1 MKPYRSGRVV
11 EYACKDRLYM
21 SGAKLVVRS
30 AASKTPIDLIAFFP
44 DKGEIWLVQVKKGR
58 GRLRKEERKALK
70 ELRGSYRVKAVIY
83 HRPEN
88 RYVFE
93 EIT

>member
-21 SGAKLVVRS
+21 SGDKLVVRS

-44 DKGEIWLVQVKKGR
+44 DKGFQF
-58 GRLRKEERKALK
+58 
-70 ELRGSYRVKAVIY
+70 S
-83 HRPEN
+83 
-88 RYVFE
+88 F
-93 EIT
+93 

>member
-1 MKPYRSGRVV
+1 MKPYRSGKAV

-44 DKGEIWLVQVKKGR
+44 NKREIWLIQVKKGQ
-58 GRLRKEERKALK
+58 GRLKKKEREALK
-70 ELRGSYRVKAVIY
+70 ELRGSYRVKSMIY
-83 HRPEN
+83 HKPEN
-88 RYVFE
+88 KYVFE